1 MCRPHANRSG
11 PADVN
16 LTYVRTRVSRATC
29 ERWLVQ
35 GQPRI
40 SPDCSGAATYVV
52 LGADLSAMWETFH
65 GDNRKRTATNAVAP
79 ITANTVVP
87 SPRSG
92 LELRSSCIIS
102 PNAPNVQT
110 SSTRERSSGASATAS
125 GAKLPESRV
134 SRVGAQI
141 LMGLANRCNQS
152 VESRLRRNNRTSS
165 ILLHRPQRY

>member
-1 MCRPHANRSG
+1 MRRL
-11 PADVN
+11 ADG
-16 LTYVRTRVSRATC
+16 
-29 ERWLVQ
+29 Q
-35 GQPRI
+35 GQRLRSRMDYDRHCGQDRRPLLPI
-40 SPDCSGAATYVV
+40 QASFANAAQFFNSL

-79 ITANTVVP
+79 IIASTVVP

-92 LELRSSCIIS
+92 LGLRSSCIIS